1 MNVSVVYDSVTGNTG
16 LLAER
21 LRKNIENSGILELVQ
36 FSMASEFEKGGPEV
50 STPVVF
56 IGSWTDKGTCS
67 GKIAKVL
74 QSLQGKKIAY
84 FGTAGFGESGEYYEK
99 IFNRIKE
106 NIPAGNEVLGC
117 FFCQGK
123 MPASVNERYKKS
135 LEGLDKE
142 SSEYGRIAGMI
153 ENYSKALSH
162 PDKEDFLNLD
172 SWFKNIL
179 KKYEQ
184 LFKL

>member
-1 MNVSVVYDSVTGNTG
+1 MGRLKMNVSVIYDSLTGNTG

-21 LRKNIENSGILELVQ
+21 LRKNIENSGMLELVQ
-36 FSMASEFEKGGPEV
+36 FSMASEFEKGETEV
-50 STPVVF
+50 SSPVVF

-67 GKIAKVL
+67 VKIESLL

-84 FGTAGFGESGEYYEK
+84 FGTAGFGESEEYYEK

-106 NIPAGNEVLGC
+106 IIPPGNEVLGS

-135 LEGLDKE
+135 LEGLGKD
-142 SSEYGRIAGMI
+142 SSEYGRITGMI

-162 PDKEDFLNLD
+162 PDEKDFLELD
-172 SWFKNIL
+172 KWFKNIL
-179 KKYEQ
+179 QKI
-184 LFKL
+184 